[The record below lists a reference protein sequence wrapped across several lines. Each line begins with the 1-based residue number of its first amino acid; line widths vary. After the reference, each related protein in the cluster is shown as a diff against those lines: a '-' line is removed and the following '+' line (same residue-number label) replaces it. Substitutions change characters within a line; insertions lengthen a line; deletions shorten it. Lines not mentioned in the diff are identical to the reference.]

1 MIRSGWR
8 SALPRRL
15 VLVAAAVLIPVLAG
29 CEAGNEAPTVQ
40 FHYPTDA
47 TGTVVGDITIRNV
60 FVLGA
65 PLGSQLHKGGA
76 ASLFLAIV
84 NNGAPDRLMAITA
97 PGSAASVSLPSGGVP
112 VIFRHSVLLSGP
124 KPQLVL
130 TDLTRNLTSGSA
142 LKLQLTFQKA
152 GLVTLEVP
160 VVPRAAHYATYSPP
174 APSAAISTPATT
186 PTTSATPSTSPHA
199 SASPSNT

>member
-1 MIRSGWR
+1 
-8 SALPRRL
+8 

-29 CEAGNEAPTVQ
+29 CEAGNEAPTIQ
-40 FHYPTDA
+40 FHPPTDA
-47 TGTVVGDITIRNV
+47 ATAMAGAISIRNV

-84 NNGAPDRLMAITA
+84 NDGAPDRLLAVTA

-112 VIFRHSVLLSGP
+112 VIFQHPVFLSGP
-124 KPQLVL
+124 KPQIVL
-130 TDLTRNLTSGSA
+130 ADLTRNLTSGSS
-142 LKLQLTFQKA
+142 LKLRLTFQKA

-174 APSAAISTPATT
+174 QASAVTGTPATT
-186 PTTSATPSTSPHA
+186 PTTTATPATSPTPTTSPHA
-199 SASPSNT
+199 SASP